1 MNRTL
6 NSSDARDWEA
16 FRSLFA
22 DEITI
27 DFGAVKPPQRTR
39 ADDLV
44 AWARKAFSRM
54 KTHHVGNHHMLD
66 KRLEV
71 VTDRSRAVAGR
82 EPRRELRFETKTS
95 YNRGG
100 GIHELGQGVRWRA
113 AGQTEIQRRSR
124 CHRPDSSARRRSCE
138 RRNRDSP
145 ARSDPLQHCARS
157 SRSRRPR
164 RATGWGGWAWRRL
177 VTARRPPR
185 NSTRPPLPTNG
196 SSFFPGRRRSWTCC
210 TRG

>member
-1 MNRTL
+1 MIPSGLTSSVINRASL
-6 NSSDARDWEA
+6 GDGYVRVRDGGLVAAVADARDWEA

-100 GIHELGQGVRWRA
+100 GIHELGQGVRWRRRVKLKSRGGVDA
-113 AGQTEIQRRSR
+113 IGRTRQRDAGHAKGGTGTR
-124 CHRPDSSARRRSCE
+124 RPDRT
-138 RRNRDSP
+138 P
-145 ARSDPLQHCARS
+145 
-157 SRSRRPR
+157 
-164 RATGWGGWAWRRL
+164 
-177 VTARRPPR
+177 
-185 NSTRPPLPTNG
+185 
-196 SSFFPGRRRSWTCC
+196 
-210 TRG
+210 